1 MNKSD
6 AQRICSVFDSMKFKK
21 TENIFDADAII
32 ILACSVRQSAVNR
45 IYEVFRKKK
54 IKKSAIKILTGCVL
68 KKDIQKLQK
77 IFDIIIDI
85 TKIKNLPKLIKEK
98 KFYNY
103 NPEDIDYLKIIPKQS
118 DNLLALIPIS
128 NGCNNFCSYCA
139 VPYTRGLEKNRL
151 AKEILNEVKKLPKNI
166 KQVTLLGQTVNSYI
180 NPDKNSRIKDFSD
193 LLEAVAILKPDMW
206 INFMAPY
213 PTKFNNKLIKVIAKY
228 NNISNHIHIP
238 LQSGSDK
245 ILKIMNRQYNSG
257 QFLEIIKKIYT
268 AIPDA
273 NITTDVIVGFC
284 GETEKDFKDTL
295 NILKK
300 AKITLVYSGLYSP
313 RPQTLAYKMYNDNVS
328 QIKKRKRDEKMT
340 KLIAK
345 QSLERNK
352 KYLGSVV
359 KVLVTNKSKKGIYL
373 GKMQTYET
381 VKIFNAIDC
390 DLGQF
395 VDVKINKAL
404 EWGLEGKIIK

>member
-1 MNKSD
+1 
-6 AQRICSVFDSMKFKK
+6 
-21 TENIFDADAII
+21 
-32 ILACSVRQSAVNR
+32 
-45 IYEVFRKKK
+45 
-54 IKKSAIKILTGCVL
+54 
-68 KKDIQKLQK
+68 
-77 IFDIIIDI
+77 
-85 TKIKNLPKLIKEK
+85 
-98 KFYNY
+98 
-103 NPEDIDYLKIIPKQS
+103 
-118 DNLLALIPIS
+118 
-128 NGCNNFCSYCA
+128 
-139 VPYTRGLEKNRL
+139 
-151 AKEILNEVKKLPKNI
+151 
-166 KQVTLLGQTVNSYI
+166 
-180 NPDKNSRIKDFSD
+180 
-193 LLEAVAILKPDMW
+193 
-206 INFMAPY
+206 MAPY